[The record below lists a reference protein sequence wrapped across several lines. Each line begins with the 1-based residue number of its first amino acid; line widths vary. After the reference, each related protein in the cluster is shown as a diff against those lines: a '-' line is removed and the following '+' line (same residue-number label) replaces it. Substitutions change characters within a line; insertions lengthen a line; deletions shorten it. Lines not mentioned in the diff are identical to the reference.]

1 MLALRG
7 LEAEVIV
14 VDNASAD
21 GSQEYLSQKFPEVK
35 FLWGKENLGF
45 GKANNQALKITS
57 GDFVLLL
64 NPDTIVAENCFT
76 KCLQYLANHKDCGAL
91 GVRMID
97 GSGKFLKESKRGLP
111 TPAAAFFKMSG
122 LAKLFSRSSL
132 FAKYYAGH
140 LGEHDTNTVDVL
152 AGAFMMLRRE
162 AIDKVKGFDE
172 DFFMYGEDVD
182 LSYRI
187 CKAGFKNVYFPHS
200 TIIHFK
206 GESTQRLSPEYVR
219 HFYGAMTLFVK
230 KHFSENKFSLKM
242 MQLAIWIRM
251 QLAGIQQRLPHTS
264 PPIKPMST
272 AVLAGQ
278 ERFTQMVHLLKY
290 AQPPVLL
297 VGRIAVDPMDEYSAI
312 CALSHLSSCIRE
324 KQVKQVVLCQG
335 ELSFAT
341 IIAEVDKV
349 KVPVCFLFHAAGS
362 GSIVGSPQ
370 SNSRGIVIAAPG
382 SATSL

>member
-1 MLALRG
+1 
-7 LEAEVIV
+7 
-14 VDNASAD
+14 
-21 GSQEYLSQKFPEVK
+21 
-35 FLWGKENLGF
+35 
-45 GKANNQALKITS
+45 
-57 GDFVLLL
+57 
-64 NPDTIVAENCFT
+64 
-76 KCLQYLANHKDCGAL
+76 
-91 GVRMID
+91 
-97 GSGKFLKESKRGLP
+97 
-111 TPAAAFFKMSG
+111 
-122 LAKLFSRSSL
+122 
-132 FAKYYAGH
+132 
-140 LGEHDTNTVDVL
+140 
-152 AGAFMMLRRE
+152 MMLRRE

-278 ERFTQMVHLLKY
+278 ERFTPVSYTHLDVYK
-290 AQPPVLL
+290 
-297 VGRIAVDPMDEYSAI
+297 R
-312 CALSHLSSCIRE
+312 
-324 KQVKQVVLCQG
+324 QV
-335 ELSFAT
+335 
-341 IIAEVDKV
+341 
-349 KVPVCFLFHAAGS
+349 
-362 GSIVGSPQ
+362 
-370 SNSRGIVIAAPG
+370 
-382 SATSL
+382 